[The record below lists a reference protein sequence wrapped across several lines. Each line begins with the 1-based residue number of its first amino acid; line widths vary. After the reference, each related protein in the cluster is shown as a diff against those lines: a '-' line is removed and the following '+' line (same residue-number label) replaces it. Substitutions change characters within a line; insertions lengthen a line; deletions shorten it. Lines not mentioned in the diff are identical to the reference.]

1 MNEFIRKNTDIDW
14 SCILRDILRQWWIIV
29 LSGAGAFLMTAAV
42 MQFAYRPAYTSE
54 SAFVIGLSG
63 LNAHSI
69 SENLSQ
75 AETTCRQYTQVV
87 ESSIL
92 KKQVCEDLSLDT
104 FEAKVTVATV
114 PSSNLMVLSVTAAS
128 PRQAYLISRSIIKH
142 AVKLMAYFLDDVS
155 MQELQQ
161 SQIPTAPSNPVNFFL
176 WGERAGLVSMAG
188 MMLILGLMSLVRDTV
203 RRPED
208 VSSKVDARL
217 LGTICYEKK
226 RQSLLLTSPV
236 LSFDYVETSHMLSAR
251 ICMTLDRLDK
261 QVLMV
266 TSTAENEG
274 KSTIAANLAV
284 SMAQSGKKV
293 LLCDCDFRKP
303 SQYKIFSSEYPESP
317 DFTEAIENQTP
328 VDPEKLKRIP
338 GLSILFPQKPM
349 ARPWNKTELQ
359 FVRQTLLRLK
369 SSEDYVILDTS
380 PAALI
385 SDTEEYASLADAALM
400 VIHQNEIEACCINDT
415 IDALNDAGTHV
426 IGCVLNALHH
436 PILKNSGYSKYYSRY
451 RHNGYA
457 YSRKA
462 APSRKK
468 GHLPNE

>member
-14 SCILRDILRQWWIIV
+14 SCILRDILRQWWIII

-155 MQELQQ
+155 IQELQQ

-188 MMLILGLMSLVRDTV
+188 MMLILGLMSLGRDTV

-217 LGTICYEKK
+217 LGTIC
-226 RQSLLLTSPV
+226 
-236 LSFDYVETSHMLSAR
+236 
-251 ICMTLDRLDK
+251 
-261 QVLMV
+261 
-266 TSTAENEG
+266 
-274 KSTIAANLAV
+274 
-284 SMAQSGKKV
+284 
-293 LLCDCDFRKP
+293 
-303 SQYKIFSSEYPESP
+303 
-317 DFTEAIENQTP
+317 
-328 VDPEKLKRIP
+328 
-338 GLSILFPQKPM
+338 
-349 ARPWNKTELQ
+349 
-359 FVRQTLLRLK
+359 
-369 SSEDYVILDTS
+369 
-380 PAALI
+380 
-385 SDTEEYASLADAALM
+385 
-400 VIHQNEIEACCINDT
+400 
-415 IDALNDAGTHV
+415 
-426 IGCVLNALHH
+426 
-436 PILKNSGYSKYYSRY
+436 
-451 RHNGYA
+451 
-457 YSRKA
+457 
-462 APSRKK
+462 
-468 GHLPNE
+468 